1 MPALRSP
8 KGKERAVD
16 PLEVLP
22 SHSQSPGYPY
32 AQPQQGRCS
41 LSSQQNASEVIL
53 SESARIHTS
62 SSSSQT
68 SSSQT
73 SSSQTSGSLSCSQE
87 IKNSG
92 LDLTPSQ
99 IEFLSSSVY
108 SSSFSS
114 SSQESNNLGFDL
126 SSAQLGLLSPPFFS
140 SPIPPPP
147 TIPASESTIT
157 NELKFFHE
165 FLDRLASGTEP
176 TIPGIGREKDFI
188 RMPDRYLLDPPPP
201 FGVDRDADREH
212 FLQVCYPTLRRHLVA
227 GSASTSAAGSASI
240 SAAVANSS
248 TATAVST
255 VAEAHRFGIDMILT
269 LYLEEAERY
278 NNIAFNSLQSSKEE
292 IYKSKPMETQ
302 KRKGWVL
309 NSFNRKPRIARP
321 PWILKLKVGMP
332 IILLQRVK
340 GLEAGTRL
348 IVTELQEDTI
358 GAKIVEMV
366 SGLSSSSSSSSRC
379 SDKKAKA
386 KARTIVIKR
395 RVYDITTGRQGQ
407 VAEEKGKHK
416 VYASR
421 EQFPVKSAFA
431 LAICD
436 LSKGAKFE
444 GLGLDL
450 NYSLRSPGMLHDVL
464 SRCQD
469 PSRLKVFIRRGNM
482 LARRYTRN
490 VVPVQQ

>member
-8 KGKERAVD
+8 KGKGRAID
-16 PLEVLP
+16 PPEVLP
-22 SHSQSPGYPY
+22 SHSQSRGYPN
-32 AQPQQGRCS
+32 AQPQQGRRS
-41 LSSQQNASEVIL
+41 LPSQQNASEVIL

-73 SSSQTSGSLSCSQE
+73 LSSLSCSQE
-87 IKNSG
+87 IKNVG
-92 LDLTPSQ
+92 LDLTPCQ
-99 IEFLSSSVY
+99 IEFL

-126 SSAQLGLLSPPFFS
+126 SSAQLGLLFPPFFS
-140 SPIPPPP
+140 SPVLPPP
-147 TIPASESTIT
+147 ILPASESTIT

-176 TIPGIGREKDFI
+176 TIPSIGREKDFI

-201 FGVDRDADREH
+201 FGVDRDAAREH
-212 FLQVCYPTLRRHLVA
+212 FLQVFYPTLRRHLVA
-227 GSASTSAAGSASI
+227 GSASTYAAVSTSI
-240 SAAVANSS
+240 SAAVATSS

-255 VAEAHRFGIDMILT
+255 AAEAHRFGIDMILT

-278 NNIAFNSLQSSKEE
+278 NNIAFNSLPSSKEE

-332 IILLQRVK
+332 IILLQRFR

-348 IVTELQEDTI
+348 IVTDLEEDTI
-358 GAKIVEMV
+358 NAKTVEMV
-366 SGLSSSSSSSSRC
+366 SGLSSSSSSGC
-379 SDKKAKA
+379 SDKKTKE

-431 LAICD
+431 LAIYV
-436 LSKGAKFE
+436 K
-444 GLGLDL
+444 
-450 NYSLRSPGMLHDVL
+450 
-464 SRCQD
+464 
-469 PSRLKVFIRRGNM
+469 IRVG
-482 LARRYTRN
+482 
-490 VVPVQQ
+490 